1 MGSLSP
7 WYEAMFIH
15 FGARPV
21 TMDYNP
27 ILVRTKRMEFLSIA
41 EWEEKRERF
50 EIGFSVRKTA
60 LT

>member
-27 ILVRTKRMEFLSIA
+27 ILVRTKRMEWRLA
-41 EWEEKRERF
+41 CC
-50 EIGFSVRKTA
+50 
-60 LT
+60 